1 MKTFIYDL
9 LPVSSVRFLLIT
21 IFQKVSAETG
31 QKGLILSQKRV
42 TLNRRNFSLPAP
54 KLSALFFKRQEIG
67 RSFFLIAQFFHER
80 FFCAHKNTVETLY
93 LSVILTAF
101 SGHFNS
107 ACFTFEK
114 HTTFT
119 YRFWPRSK
127 LITTQASDSLRCHV
141 VYNVE
146 NSGYSNSYELYKS
159 LIEVSSGAVPRY
171 NDSVVI
177 AGSHHFGKS
186 SQIYKDKVI

>member
-21 IFQKVSAETG
+21 IFRKVSAETG

-54 KLSALFFKRQEIG
+54 KLSALFVKRQEIG

-93 LSVILTAF
+93 LCKPFPVISIQLVLLLRNTQLSLTV
-101 SGHFNS
+101 SGLGLN
-107 ACFTFEK
+107 
-114 HTTFT
+114 
-119 YRFWPRSK
+119 
-127 LITTQASDSLRCHV
+127 
-141 VYNVE
+141 
-146 NSGYSNSYELYKS
+146 
-159 LIEVSSGAVPRY
+159 
-171 NDSVVI
+171 
-177 AGSHHFGKS
+177 
-186 SQIYKDKVI
+186 